1 MTQGYKTLSI
11 FESENKKKDALVIL
25 NLDTKRY
32 LVSMK
37 NDFGTHFYSEF
48 DSLESAKQF
57 AEEWVK

>member
-1 MTQGYKTLSI
+1 MRQGYKTISF
-11 FESENKKKDALVIL
+11 FESENTKKDALVIL
-25 NLDTKRY
+25 NVDTNRY
-32 LVSMK
+32 LVSVK